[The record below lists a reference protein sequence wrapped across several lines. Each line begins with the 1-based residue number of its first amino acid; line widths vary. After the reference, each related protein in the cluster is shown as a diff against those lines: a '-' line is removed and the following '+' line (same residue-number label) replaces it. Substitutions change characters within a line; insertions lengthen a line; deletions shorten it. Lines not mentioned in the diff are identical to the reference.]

1 VAVKVLFV
9 LLTLM
14 TFTSA
19 YAQDPAASTPTATAS
34 SGTPTAVTNKDLE
47 VAMGIDAIEKT
58 DFDFS
63 TKITIGNDQLLRIIA
78 IPSKKEL
85 VFKGLK
91 PGRTSV
97 TIRDTVGDIRLQ
109 YTVVITATGKSNTVS
124 ELRELIGDVEG
135 LDIGIKGGKVFVGG
149 EIVVPDDIGRVSQVL
164 ASYPDVLTLIELSPQ
179 TQRVI
184 ARKMSDEL
192 ARNNLK
198 DVTVRVVN
206 KVYWLEG
213 VVSNP
218 SKKTL
223 AVTIARSYLPPK
235 IKNLAQNDNRVQT
248 PITDDIIDFIAV
260 NEKKEPQPA
269 PKMVKITSQFVEL
282 SKSYNKVFAF
292 KWAPLMGQDQSQI
305 QFGQTADGNL
315 TSTSSQG
322 TLSAT
327 ISNLFPKLN
336 AAKSAG
342 YARTIQSGMVIV
354 RDGFEQGG
362 KITKTTKIPFA
373 LGTGDF
379 TKASEAEVGLNLDVK
394 PKVLE
399 QEKIELGIVLSVNI
413 QVASGSAQPV
423 VTSNS
428 INTNIILKSKESAA
442 IGGVVQNTSA
452 TDYDNTGNDPAP
464 LTQST
469 SGSGGGSPLFRLY
482 RSKSYTTNKSQYV
495 IFVTP
500 EIIES
505 ASAGSEEIRKKFRR
519 RE

>member
-1 VAVKVLFV
+1 MAVRFLFLFLS
-9 LLTLM
+9 LLSFNLTYGQD
-14 TFTSA
+14 TSA
-19 YAQDPAASTPTATAS
+19 TSSTSA
-34 SGTPTAVTNKDLE
+34 AVTNKDLE
-47 VAMGIDAIEKT
+47 VAMGIDVIEKL

-63 TKITIGNDQLLRIIA
+63 TKIFIGNESLLKIIA
-78 IPSKKEL
+78 VPSKREL

-97 TIRDTVGDIRLQ
+97 TLRDTIGDVRLQ

-135 LDIGIKGGKVFVGG
+135 LEIGIRGGKVFVGG

-184 ARKMSDEL
+184 ARKMTDEL
-192 ARNNLK
+192 AKNNLK

-213 VVSNP
+213 VVSSEP
-218 SKKTL
+218 KKKL
-223 AVTIARSYLPPK
+223 AVTIARAYLPPK
-235 IKNLAQNDNRVQT
+235 IVNLSSNSSRYAT
-248 PITDDIIDFIAV
+248 PTTEDIIDFIAI
-260 NEKKEPQPA
+260 NEKKDPQPA
-269 PKMVKITSQFVEL
+269 PKMIKITSQFVEL

-292 KWAPLMGQDQSQI
+292 KWAPLMGEDNSQI
-305 QFGQTADGNL
+305 AFGQTADGNL
-315 TSTSSQG
+315 TGKQSDG

-362 KITKTTKIPFA
+362 KINKTTTIPYA

-379 TKASEAEVGLNLDVK
+379 TKASNAEIGLDLEVK
-394 PKVLE
+394 PKILE
-399 QEKIELGIVLSVNI
+399 QEKLELGIVLSVS
-413 QVASGSAQPV
+413 VAVPSGSAAPV
-423 VTSNS
+423 TTRNS
-428 INTNIILKSKESAA
+428 INTNVVLKSKESAA
-442 IGGVVQNTSA
+442 IGGIVQNTST

-464 LTQST
+464 QTAT
-469 SGSGGGSPLFRLY
+469 AGTAPATPLFRLY
-482 RSKSYTTNKSQYV
+482 RSKSYSTNKSQYV

-505 ASAGSEEIRKKFRR
+505 AAAGTEEIRKKFRR

>member
-1 VAVKVLFV
+1 MAARVLV
-9 LLTLM
+9 LLICL
-14 TFTSA
+14 FGSVLS
-19 YAQDPAASTPTATAS
+19 YAQDPAAASPSVGSTT
-34 SGTPTAVTNKDLE
+34 TAVPSKDLE
-47 VAMGIDAIEKT
+47 VAMGIDVIEKT

-63 TKITIGNDQLLRIIA
+63 TKIFIGNESLLKIIA
-78 IPSKKEL
+78 VPGKREL

-97 TIRDTVGDIRLQ
+97 TVRDTVGDVRLQ
-109 YTVVITATGKSNTVS
+109 YTVTITATGKSNTVS

-135 LDIGIKGGKVFVGG
+135 LEIGIRGGKVFVGG

-164 ASYPDVLTLIELSPQ
+164 ASYPEVLTLIELSPQ

-184 ARKMSDEL
+184 ARKMTDEL
-192 ARNNLK
+192 AKNNLK

-213 VVSNP
+213 VVSNK
-218 SKKTL
+218 SKKDL
-223 AVTIARSYLPPK
+223 AQTIAKAYLPPR
-235 IKNLAQNDNRVQT
+235 IMNLSAASTRYET
-248 PITDDIIDFIAV
+248 ASKDDILNFIAV
-260 NEKKEPQPA
+260 NEKKEPQPT

-292 KWAPLMGQDQSQI
+292 KWAPLMGEDNSRI
-305 QFGQTADGNL
+305 SFGQTANGNL
-315 TSTSSQG
+315 TGQQSEG

-362 KITKTTKIPFA
+362 KISKKTTIPYA

-379 TKASEAEVGLNLDVK
+379 TKASNAEIGLDLDVK
-394 PKVLE
+394 PKILE
-399 QEKIELGIVLSVNI
+399 QEKLELGIVLSVSV
-413 QVASGSAQPV
+413 QVPSGSAAPV
-423 VTSNS
+423 TTSNS
-428 INTNIILKSKESAA
+428 INTNVVLKSKESAA
-442 IGGVVQNTSA
+442 IGGIVQNTST

-464 LTQST
+464 QTAT
-469 SGSGGGSPLFRLY
+469 AGAAPATPLFRLY
-482 RSKSYTTNKSQYV
+482 RSKSYSTNKSQYV

-505 ASAGSEEIRKKFRR
+505 AAAGTEEIRKKFRR